1 MRKTLGRSV
10 YLTAFEKQAA
20 SLADCPAGGA
30 PVFLSLY
37 ITEEFSSEYVHRA
50 AEICHWLAAQGW
62 QVLADI
68 SRRTLEVF
76 EEPNTA
82 ALAKA
87 LHLWGLR
94 IDDGFTVEEICALA
108 AKLPVAVNAST
119 VTAAD
124 AARIAAA
131 GPQVM
136 AMHNFYPRP
145 ETGLDK
151 AFLQE
156 STDALHAAGL
166 QVLGFVPG
174 DCELR
179 GPVFAGLP
187 TL

>member
-1 MRKTLGRSV
+1 MFFLAKIEKWVRSWMPEA
-10 YLTAFEKQAA
+10 LDIMFTP
-20 SLADCPAGGA
+20 L
-30 PVFLSLY
+30 LSLV
-37 ITEEFSSEYVHRA
+37 ITV
-50 AEICHWLAAQGW
+50 IPWLAAQGW

-68 SRRTLEVF
+68 SRRTLAVF
-76 EEPNTA
+76 EEPN
-82 ALAKA
+82 
-87 LHLWGLR
+87 
-94 IDDGFTVEEICALA
+94 
-108 AKLPVAVNAST
+108 
-119 VTAAD
+119 AAD

>member
-1 MRKTLGRSV
+1 MFFLAKIEKWVRSWMPEA
-10 YLTAFEKQAA
+10 LDIMFTP
-20 SLADCPAGGA
+20 L
-30 PVFLSLY
+30 LSLV
-37 ITEEFSSEYVHRA
+37 ITV
-50 AEICHWLAAQGW
+50 IPWLAAQGW

-166 QVLGFVPG
+166 QLLGFVPG

>member
-1 MRKTLGRSV
+1 MFFLANIEKWVRSWMPEA
-10 YLTAFEKQAA
+10 LDIMFTP
-20 SLADCPAGGA
+20 L
-30 PVFLSLY
+30 LSLV
-37 ITEEFSSEYVHRA
+37 ITV
-50 AEICHWLAAQGW
+50 IPWLAAQGW

-68 SRRTLEVF
+68 SRRTLAVF
-76 EEPNTA
+76 EEPNAA

>member
-20 SLADCPAGGA
+20 SLAVCPAGGA

-68 SRRTLEVF
+68 SRRTLAVF
-76 EEPNTA
+76 EEPNAA

-156 STDALHAAGL
+156 STDALHAVGL

>member
-20 SLADCPAGGA
+20 SLAVCPAGGA

-68 SRRTLEVF
+68 SRRTLAVC
-76 EEPNTA
+76 EEPN
-82 ALAKA
+82 
-87 LHLWGLR
+87 
-94 IDDGFTVEEICALA
+94 
-108 AKLPVAVNAST
+108 
-119 VTAAD
+119 AAD

>member
-1 MRKTLGRSV
+1 M
-10 YLTAFEKQAA
+10 
-20 SLADCPAGGA
+20 
-30 PVFLSLY
+30 
-37 ITEEFSSEYVHRA
+37 
-50 AEICHWLAAQGW
+50 
-62 QVLADI
+62 LADI
-68 SRRTLEVF
+68 SRRTLAVF
-76 EEPNTA
+76 EEPNAA